1 MNDDNLEVRSFLAT
15 SGVKLPL
22 KLVNQIEPTALTNR
36 NTYIRAWYDG
46 SDRLLRFEKVVYGDI
61 ELSHVYDYDA
71 EGRLRRAEI
80 LMLDE
85 DPTVLHYDDNGQLAP
100 AREEHL

>member
-1 MNDDNLEVRSFLAT
+1 MSTEVFEDLRYFLAT

-36 NTYIRAWYDG
+36 NTYIRAWYDEAE
-46 SDRLLRFEKVVYGDI
+46 RLLRFEKLVYGDI

-71 EGRLRRAEI
+71 DGRLRRAEI

-85 DPTVLHYDDNGQLAP
+85 DPTVLHFDENGQLAP
-100 AREEHL
+100 V

>member
-1 MNDDNLEVRSFLAT
+1 MSDDVFEDLRYFLAT

-22 KLVNQIEPTALTNR
+22 KLVNQIESTALTNR

-46 SDRLLRFEKVVYGDI
+46 SERLLRFEKLVYGDI
-61 ELSHVYDYDA
+61 EVSHVYDYDA
-71 EGRLRRAEI
+71 DGRLRRAEI

-85 DPTVLHYDDNGQLAP
+85 DPTVLHYDENAQVTP
-100 AREEHL
+100 V

>member
-1 MNDDNLEVRSFLAT
+1 MSDDVFGDLRYFLAT

-22 KLVNQIEPTALTNR
+22 KLVNQIESTALTNR

-46 SDRLLRFEKVVYGDI
+46 SERLLRFEKLVYGDI

-71 EGRLRRAEI
+71 DGRLRRAEI

-85 DPTVLHYDDNGQLAP
+85 DPTVLHFDENGQLAP
-100 AREEHL
+100 V

>member
-1 MNDDNLEVRSFLAT
+1 MTDDVFEDLRYFLAT

-22 KLVNQIEPTALTNR
+22 KLVNQIEATALTNR
-36 NTYIRAWYDG
+36 NTYIRARYEG
-46 SDRLLRFEKVVYGDI
+46 ERLLRFEKLVYGDI

-71 EGRLRRAEI
+71 DGRLRRAEI

-85 DPTVLHYDDNGQLAP
+85 DPTVLHFDENGQLAP
-100 AREEHL
+100 V

>member
-1 MNDDNLEVRSFLAT
+1 MSDDVFEDLRYFLAT

-22 KLVNQIEPTALTNR
+22 KLVNRIESTALTNR

-46 SDRLLRFEKVVYGDI
+46 SERLLRFEKLVYGDI

-71 EGRLRRAEI
+71 DGRLRRAEI

-85 DPTVLHYDDNGQLAP
+85 DSTVLHFDENGQLAP
-100 AREEHL
+100 V

>member
-1 MNDDNLEVRSFLAT
+1 MSDDVFEDLRYFLAT

-22 KLVNQIEPTALTNR
+22 KLVNQIESTALTNR

-46 SDRLLRFEKVVYGDI
+46 AERLLRFEKLVYGDI

-71 EGRLRRAEI
+71 DGRLRRAEI

-85 DPTVLHYDDNGQLAP
+85 DPTVLHFDENGQLAP
-100 AREEHL
+100 V

>member
-1 MNDDNLEVRSFLAT
+1 MSDGVFEDIRYFLAT

-46 SDRLLRFEKVVYGDI
+46 RERLHRFEKLVYGDI

-71 EGRLRRAEI
+71 EGRLRRAKI

-85 DPTVLHYDDNGQLAP
+85 DPTVLHFDDNGQLAP
-100 AREEHL
+100 A

>member
-1 MNDDNLEVRSFLAT
+1 MSNENFENLRYFLAT

-22 KLVNQIEPTALTNR
+22 KLVNQIESTALTNR

-46 SDRLLRFEKVVYGDI
+46 SERLLRFEKLVYGDI

-71 EGRLRRAEI
+71 DGRLRRAEI
-80 LMLDE
+80 LVLDE
-85 DPTVLHYDDNGQLAP
+85 DPTVLHFDESGQLAP
-100 AREEHL
+100 V

>member
-1 MNDDNLEVRSFLAT
+1 MRNDVFEDLRYFLAT

-22 KLVNQIEPTALTNR
+22 KLVNQIESTALTNR
-36 NTYIRAWYDG
+36 NTYIRAWYDE
-46 SDRLLRFEKVVYGDI
+46 SERLLRFEKLVYGDI

-71 EGRLRRAEI
+71 DGRLRRAEI

-85 DPTVLHYDDNGQLAP
+85 DPTVLNFDENGQLAP
-100 AREEHL
+100 V

>member
-1 MNDDNLEVRSFLAT
+1 MSDENLRYFLAT

-22 KLVNQIEPTALTNR
+22 KLVNQIESTALTNR

-46 SDRLLRFEKVVYGDI
+46 VERLLRFEKLVYGDI

-71 EGRLRRAEI
+71 DGRLRRAEI

-85 DPTVLHYDDNGQLAP
+85 DPTVLHFDENGQLAP
-100 AREEHL
+100 V

>member
-1 MNDDNLEVRSFLAT
+1 MSDENLRYFLAT

-22 KLVNQIEPTALTNR
+22 KLVNQIESTALTNR

-46 SDRLLRFEKVVYGDI
+46 VERLLRFEKLVYGDI

-71 EGRLRRAEI
+71 DGRLRRAEI

-85 DPTVLHYDDNGQLAP
+85 DPTVLHFDENGQFAP
-100 AREEHL
+100 V

>member
-1 MNDDNLEVRSFLAT
+1 MSDENLRYFLAT

-22 KLVNQIEPTALTNR
+22 KLVNQIESTALTNR

-46 SDRLLRFEKVVYGDI
+46 VERLLRFEKLVYGDI

-71 EGRLRRAEI
+71 DGRLRRAEI
-80 LMLDE
+80 LMLD
-85 DPTVLHYDDNGQLAP
+85 
-100 AREEHL
+100 

>member
-1 MNDDNLEVRSFLAT
+1 MSDENLRYFLAT

-22 KLVNQIEPTALTNR
+22 KLVNQIESTALTNR

-46 SDRLLRFEKVVYGDI
+46 VERLLRFEKLVYGDI
-61 ELSHVYDYDA
+61 ELSHVYDYD
-71 EGRLRRAEI
+71 EDGRLRRAQI

-85 DPTVLHYDDNGQLAP
+85 DPTVLHFDENGQLAP
-100 AREEHL
+100 V

>member
-1 MNDDNLEVRSFLAT
+1 MSDENLRYFLAT

-22 KLVNQIEPTALTNR
+22 KLVNQIESTALTNR

-46 SDRLLRFEKVVYGDI
+46 VERLLRFEKLVYGDI

-71 EGRLRRAEI
+71 DGRLRRAQI

-85 DPTVLHYDDNGQLAP
+85 DPTVLHFDENGQLAP
-100 AREEHL
+100 V

>member
-1 MNDDNLEVRSFLAT
+1 MSDDVFEDPRYFLAT

-36 NTYIRAWYDG
+36 NTYIRAWFEG
-46 SDRLLRFEKVVYGDI
+46 ERLLRFEKLVYGDI

-71 EGRLRRAEI
+71 DGRLRRAEI

-85 DPTVLHYDDNGQLAP
+85 APTVLHFDESGQLAT
-100 AREEHL
+100 A